1 MKSIKKIH
9 TAVSAPIA
17 DLITYRALPTN
28 SIDHIDPFLFL
39 NHHGYQEYPENNNG
53 LPFGPHPHRGFET
66 VTFILKGDLTHK
78 DSGGYESV
86 IKAGGVQWMTAGKG
100 LIHAEIS
107 SEEFKKNGGELEILQ
122 LWVNLPAKHKMT
134 EPNYVGLQKEDIPQ
148 LTLNDG
154 KVKLAAVSGNWEDEN
169 GAFTPLNDIQ
179 IATLEFVEDGKYSVE
194 IPSERNIFFYVVKG
208 KVIVNGEEAK
218 MHNLVEFAN
227 DGEKLKIEAV
237 DESILLL
244 GHAEPFNE
252 PIVAQGP
259 FVMNSQQEI
268 QQAFQDYQNGEFGNW
283 NGG

>member
-1 MKSIKKIH
+1 MRSIKKIH
-9 TAVSAPIA
+9 TAVSSPIA

-28 SIDHIDPFLFL
+28 SVDHIDPFLFL

-78 DSGGYESV
+78 DSGGFESV

-107 SEEFKKNGGELEILQ
+107 SEEFKKKGGELEILQ

-134 EPNYVGLQKEDIPQ
+134 EPNYKGIQKEDIPQ

-154 KVKLAAVSGNWEDEN
+154 KVKLAAVSGNWEEKS
-169 GAFTPLNDIQ
+169 GAFEPLNDIQ
-179 IATLEFVEDGKYSVE
+179 IATVEFANGGKYSLD
-194 IPSERNIFFYVVKG
+194 IPSEKNIFFYVVKG
-208 KVIVNGEEAK
+208 KVKVNGEEAK
-218 MHNLVEFAN
+218 MHNLVEFTN
-227 DGEKLKIEAV
+227 DGEKLEIEAQE
-237 DESILLL
+237 ESIVLL
-244 GHAEPFNE
+244 GHAAPFNE

-259 FVMNSQQEI
+259 FVMNSQEEI
-268 QQAFQDYQNGEFGNW
+268 QQAFQDYQNGIFGNW
-283 NGG
+283 NG